1 MEISSPSLHFST
13 ASSSSSSFRRSPAP
27 PLTADLLLWERIEI
41 AKWPRLLSVGRSA
54 CTLPGRAGSL
64 HRNYRPMTYSCS
76 QRREGTIITARS
88 MNDVYDA
95 LAERLISNAV
105 VATSLQSKYIVGLAG
120 PPGSGKSTV
129 ASEVV
134 RRVNKLWPRNPHS
147 FDSEASL
154 LDVATILP
162 MDGFH
167 LYRCQLDSMEN
178 PEEAHARRG
187 APWTFDP
194 KRMLK
199 CIKKLKNEGSVY
211 APSFDHGAGDPLED
225 DIFISLQH
233 KVVVVE
239 GNYIFLDEG
248 DWTAIS
254 SLFDEKWFIDVDI
267 DKAMQRVLKRHVL
280 TGKPPDV
287 AGWRVEYNDRPN
299 AKLIMESKKNAD
311 LIVRSIDFQT

>member
-1 MEISSPSLHFST
+1 MEISTPSLYFST
-13 ASSSSSSFRRSPAP
+13 ASGRSPEP
-27 PLTADLLLWERIEI
+27 PLNGGLLPRERIKI
-41 AKWPRLLSVGRSA
+41 AKWPRLLLVGRSA
-54 CTLPGRAGSL
+54 CTLRGRAGSI
-64 HRNYRPMTYSCS
+64 HRNYRPMTASCS
-76 QRREGTIITARS
+76 QRREDTVIAARS
-88 MNDVYDA
+88 MDDVYDA

-120 PPGSGKSTV
+120 PPGSGKSTI

-134 RRVNKLWPRNPHS
+134 RRVNKLWPRSPHP
-147 FDSEASL
+147 FDSEACLS
-154 LDVATILP
+154 DVATILP

-194 KRMLK
+194 KRMLI

-225 DIFISLQH
+225 DIVVSLQH

-248 DWTAIS
+248 DWLEIS

-267 DKAMQRVLKRHVL
+267 DKAMQRVLKRHIL
-280 TGKPPDV
+280 TGKPPEV
-287 AGWRVEYNDRPN
+287 AQWRVEYNDRPN
-299 AKLIMESKKNAD
+299 AELIMESKKNAD
-311 LIVRSIDFQT
+311 LIVRSIDLHT